1 MEDIDQ
7 LPILDLSEF
16 DEICDGD
23 EPLRER
29 LVTMFGDQARSAIT
43 ELTAAI
49 AAGDAPAIERTAHA
63 LKGSA
68 AILGARR
75 LAAIANELHDCAVDN
90 QLAQAPRQLT
100 LLEHIYALT
109 SLAMI
114 ADLAS
119 GPLRSSTA
127 A

>member
-1 MEDIDQ
+1 MDRADQ

-29 LVTMFGDQARSAIT
+29 LVTMFGDQARTAII

-49 AAGDAPAIERTAHA
+49 TAGDAAAIERTAHA

-75 LAAIANELHDCAVDN
+75 LAAIAHELYECAVDN
-90 QLAQAPRQLT
+90 QLAQAPRQLS
-100 LLEHIYALT
+100 LLSHVYDLT
-109 SLAMI
+109 SVAMA
-114 ADLAS
+114 ADLA
-119 GPLRSSTA
+119 GAPLRSSTA